1 MAISLKKGQKISLT
15 KDNPSLKKIMVG
27 LGWKAND
34 DSSESDFDLDA
45 SVLMCNE
52 KGKCIDKSDFVYFG
66 NLTHPSGSVIH
77 LGDNVV
83 GSVNNEQK
91 DDEQIII
98 DLSIIPQDIYKLVFV
113 VTIYKAEDRKQN
125 FGQVSNAFIRVLD
138 LDKEIIRYDLTENF
152 KDETAVVIGEIY
164 RYKKEWKFNAIGSGF
179 KGGIS
184 ELLGHYGIKFAGF
197 TSDIQNN
204 SSHTLSNNSHND
216 SLDNNVNVS
225 LERSSLEL
233 SLLNNINLLRNTDN
247 LELMSKLRNLDDN
260 ALLELSSCFLKANL
274 ILENL
279 E

>member
-1 MAISLKKGQKISLT
+1 MAISLKKGQKVSLT
-15 KDNPSLKKIMVG
+15 KVSPSLKKIMVG

-34 DSSESDFDLDA
+34 NDFTDDFDLDA

-66 NLTHPSGSVIH
+66 NLAHPSGSVIH
-77 LGDNVV
+77 MGDNLV
-83 GSVNNEQK
+83 GSFNDEKK
-91 DDEQIII
+91 DVEQIII
-98 DLSIIPQDIYKLVFV
+98 DLSIVPQDIYKLVFA
-113 VTIYKAEDRKQN
+113 VTIYKAEDRSQN
-125 FGQVSNAFIRVLD
+125 FGQVSNAFIRILD

-197 TSDIQNN
+197 N
-204 SSHTLSNNSHND
+204 SEEQPSNFSNYSNNSF
-216 SLDNNVNVS
+216 SNNMNP

-247 LELMSKLRNLDDN
+247 LQLMSMIRNLDDKTF
-260 ALLELSSCFLKANL
+260 LELSDCFLKANL
-274 ILENL
+274 ILGNSI
-279 E
+279 